1 MVEVS
6 GNSGELPNE
15 AASGL
20 SDRLGGS
27 WWTVRFKGGDE
38 DRPHPEMMGVQAP
51 DEASARK
58 EALRQMREDFGIRY
72 PEIYSISKNEW

>member
-1 MVEVS
+1 MTTDGEGKQVEATS
-6 GNSGELPNE
+6 D
-15 AASGL
+15 L
-20 SDRLGGS
+20 SDRLGRS